1 MVSSRYVCVHMQV
14 KARCVLLLQASYH
27 VGLVQGLL
35 PVVQLLLKESF
46 LLTKQLLQ
54 EDVIIYNAGLGRR

>member
-54 EDVIIYNAGLGRR
+54 